1 MPMEHVHDLRSKS
14 LLAVIALNLGITA
27 IEFVGAAVSGSLAL
41 FSDGLHN
48 LSDVMAILISYAALR
63 WSKRP
68 RSARYTYG
76 YKRAEIL
83 AALSN
88 AITLVLICFYLIFT
102 SIGRLFRPEPIA
114 GSIMLTVA
122 VAGLLANLAGAAL
135 LRKPSANS
143 LNMRSA
149 YFHLYSDAAASLAV
163 ILGALG
169 ILLFH
174 ITWLDAALTLVISI
188 YLFIQNWSIIAESL
202 EVIMMASPKGIDV
215 QRLMQSLTALPRVVD
230 LHHIHVWRLNDSET
244 YLEAHVRVQDMALSE
259 TIDIQ
264 AQIKEELARHE
275 IRNVTLQFEST
286 DGLCSCPSGS

>member
-1 MPMEHVHDLRSKS
+1 MPIEHVHDLRSKS

-27 IEFVGAAVSGSLAL
+27 LEFTGAAISGSLAL

-48 LSDVMAILISYAALR
+48 LSDVMAIIISYAAVR

-68 RSARYTYG
+68 RSERYTYG

-83 AALSN
+83 AAFFN
-88 AITLVLICFYLIFT
+88 AATLVLICLYLIVT
-102 SIGRLFRPEPIA
+102 SIGRLFRPEPISGA
-114 GSIMLTVA
+114 IMLTVA
-122 VAGLLANLAGAAL
+122 VVGLIANLAGAAL
-135 LRKPSANS
+135 LRKPSATS

-169 ILLFH
+169 ILVFH
-174 ITWLDAALTLVISI
+174 ITWLDAALTLAIAI

-202 EVIMMASPKGIDV
+202 EVIMMASPKSIDV
-215 QRLMQSLTALPRVVD
+215 HRLMQRLTTLPRVID
-230 LHHIHVWRLNDSET
+230 LHHIHVWRLNDRET
-244 YLEAHVRVQDMALSE
+244 HLEAHVRVQDMTLSE

-264 AQIKEELARHE
+264 AQMKEELARHA
-275 IRNVTLQFEST
+275 IHHVTLQFEST
-286 DGLCSCPSGS
+286 DGRCPCPSG